1 MVLRSLSTGVTG
13 LRAESDALS
22 VNADN
27 IANVNTVGFKSQRA
41 IFADQLGRSILAGTT
56 SNNPG
61 SGVRVTD
68 VQVMHKQGTLSNTGI
83 STDLALS
90 GDGFFTLSGTVDG
103 VTSNFY
109 SRNGQFQ
116 LDRDGFMVNATG
128 LNVMGYAAAADGTFE
143 ASLSEIQVPTAA
155 IPPKVT
161 ENITLVANL
170 DSNATEP
177 ADATG
182 TVIPWDPQDPSRTS
196 NFSTSITVYDSLGNG
211 HSLDVYFRKTA
222 TANTYEYHVV
232 ASGSEMDPPVAG
244 NLEVG
249 DGTLAFTD
257 TGALDTFTENTPIA
271 LNFMNATPG
280 QTITLDLGSQV
291 STGGTG
297 LDGITQFAGK
307 DNISSQS
314 QDGYTSGEF
323 AGVSVDGEG
332 VVRGLY
338 TNGEKLAI
346 AQLGIAKFTSNEGLG
361 RAGSQLF
368 MQTRDSGEAAMGVA
382 GSGGR
387 AAVSSG
393 TLEMSNVDLA
403 EEFVGLI
410 QHQRAYSANS
420 KVITTADDMLQ
431 ELLNIKR

>member
-1 MVLRSLSTGVTG
+1 MVLRSLNTGVTG
-13 LRAESDALS
+13 LRAESDALA

-56 SNNPG
+56 SANPG
-61 SGVRVTD
+61 SGARVTD

-103 VTSNFY
+103 VNSNFY

-116 LDRDGFMVNATG
+116 LDREGYLVNATG
-128 LNVMGYAAAADGTFE
+128 LNAMGYAAAADGTFD
-143 ASLSEIQVPTAA
+143 ASLSAIKVPTAA
-155 IPPKVT
+155 IPPKTT
-161 ENITLVANL
+161 ENIALVANL
-170 DSNATEP
+170 DSNAAEP
-177 ADATG
+177 ADAAG
-182 TVIPWDPQDPSRTS
+182 VAIPWDAQDPSRTS

-211 HSLDVYFRKTA
+211 HALDVYFRKTA
-222 TANTYEYHVV
+222 TPNVYDYHVLAQGPELNPAAV
-232 ASGSEMDPPVAG
+232 GNVDVGTGSLTF
-244 NLEVG
+244 NT
-249 DGTLAFTD
+249 DGSLATM
-257 TGALDTFTENTPIA
+257 TGGALTLDFA
-271 LNFMNATPG
+271 NATAAQG
-280 QTITLDLGSQV
+280 ITLDFGSQT
-291 STGGTG
+291 SAGGTG

-314 QDGYTSGEF
+314 QDGYTSGDF
-323 AGVSVDGEG
+323 AGVAVDGDG

-361 RAGSQLF
+361 RAGNQLF
-368 MQTRDSGEAAMGVA
+368 MQTRDSGEAAMGTA

-420 KVITTADDMLQ
+420 KVITTADEMLQ
-431 ELLNIKR
+431 ELMNLKR

>member
-1 MVLRSLSTGVTG
+1 MVMRSLSTGVTG

-103 VTSNFY
+103 VSSNFY

-116 LDRDGFMVNATG
+116 LDRDGYMVNATG
-128 LNVMGYAAAADGTFE
+128 LKVMGYAAAADGTFE

-155 IPPKVT
+155 IPPKAT
-161 ENITLVANL
+161 ENIKLVANL
-170 DSNATEP
+170 DSNEMEP
-177 ADATG
+177 TDATG
-182 TVIPWDPQDPSRTS
+182 AVLPWDPQDPSKTS

-222 TANTYEYHVV
+222 TPNQYEYHVL
-232 ASGSEMDPPVAG
+232 AAGSELATPVVG
-244 NLEVG
+244 NSPVG
-249 DGTLAFTD
+249 DGTLTFT
-257 TGALDTFTENTPIA
+257 TAGALQTFTETTPISVA
-271 LNFMNATPG
+271 FANATGP
-280 QTITLDLGSQV
+280 QAIALDLG
-291 STGGTG
+291 TTTATGTG

-307 DNISSQS
+307 ENISSQS

-346 AQLGIAKFTSNEGLG
+346 SQLGVAKFTSNDGLG

-368 MQTRDSGEAAMGVA
+368 MQTRDSGEAAMGTA

-420 KVITTADDMLQ
+420 KVITTADEMLQ
-431 ELLNIKR
+431 ELMNLKR